1 MCALVTGVQTC
12 ALPILEKLAP
22 PMVVPWPQRRADVV
36 DGIGRDRPAGIVQ
49 IARMRLQRAALRPLS
64 FPTALSVSHHH
75 MRLYGKTGSGGSS
88 IASGR
93 RLHAEE
99 DGDAGDHGDG
109 DGSQADGEAEQGD
122 DAVTLGEADAIG
134 RASCRERGRQYG

>member
-1 MCALVTGVQTC
+1 
-12 ALPILEKLAP
+12 
-22 PMVVPWPQRRADVV
+22 
-36 DGIGRDRPAGIVQ
+36 
-49 IARMRLQRAALRPLS
+49 
-64 FPTALSVSHHH
+64 

-122 DAVTLGEADAIG
+122 DAVTLGEADAGDEEGEGGNEAAQGDRQEEREGHEEEEGAQQPLAVPLEQPREARPDDALQRQNG
-134 RASCRERGRQYG
+134 RAHV

>member
-1 MCALVTGVQTC
+1 
-12 ALPILEKLAP
+12 
-22 PMVVPWPQRRADVV
+22 
-36 DGIGRDRPAGIVQ
+36 
-49 IARMRLQRAALRPLS
+49 
-64 FPTALSVSHHH
+64 

-93 RLHAEE
+93 RWHVEE

-122 DAVTLGEADAIG
+122 DAVTLGEADAG
-134 RASCRERGRQYG
+134 DEEGEGGNEAAQGDRQEEREGPEAEEGAQQPLAVPLGQPRAARPADALPRPQHPRHAQDAAPEPAP

>member
-1 MCALVTGVQTC
+1 
-12 ALPILEKLAP
+12 
-22 PMVVPWPQRRADVV
+22 
-36 DGIGRDRPAGIVQ
+36 
-49 IARMRLQRAALRPLS
+49 MRLQRAALRPLS

-122 DAVTLGEADAIG
+122 DAVTLGED
-134 RASCRERGRQYG
+134 RKSPRLNSSHYCASRMPSSAGKKKNQK

>member
-1 MCALVTGVQTC
+1 
-12 ALPILEKLAP
+12 
-22 PMVVPWPQRRADVV
+22 
-36 DGIGRDRPAGIVQ
+36 
-49 IARMRLQRAALRPLS
+49 MRLQRAALRPLS

-122 DAVTLGEADAIG
+122 DAVTLGEADAG
-134 RASCRERGRQYG
+134 DEGGEGGNEAAQGDRQEEREGHEE